1 MGENIKE
8 LLNEEI
14 AAEIQAISSLD
25 SGSEKKSTLMGFVRI
40 LCLTNREGDI
50 VLSEGINSKA
60 GRNLLR

>member
-1 MGENIKE
+1 MTNGKIIKTIG
-8 LLNEEI
+8 I
-14 AAEIQAISSLD
+14 AVTVI
-25 SGSEKKSTLMGFVRI
+25 GF